1 MSLLSGTSHTDTN
14 ANTHHSQSTMA
25 SPNGND
31 ASSNGWTPGS
41 WRSKPIKQ
49 CPEYP
54 DPKPLEKAT
63 AELNRMPPLV
73 TPKEILKLKAH
84 LADVARGEA
93 FLLQGGDCAE
103 LFDYCNQSAIESKIK
118 LLLQMSLVLI
128 WGANKRVVR
137 IGRMAG
143 QYAKPR
149 SNPTENVGGRQV
161 PCFRGD
167 ILNGFD
173 LDERELDPG
182 RLVKAYHHSAAT
194 LNYVRAALA
203 AGIADLHRPLD
214 WELGHVR
221 EPELKAKYSRAVNF
235 LTNMMSFMETV
246 GASGSSSNL
255 DTVDLFT
262 SHEGLVLEYEQP
274 LTRAFSDAAI
284 HGTRKAGPAATG
296 TNGEQQQ
303 QQQEPQYFDT
313 SAHFLWIGDR
323 TRQIEGG
330 HVEFFRG
337 IANPIGVKVG
347 PSTPVSD
354 LLELL
359 RTLNPSREP
368 GKVTLITRYG
378 ASKVRSL
385 LPSHIRAVED
395 SEYRRCVVWQCDPM
409 HGNTRSTANGVKTR
423 RFGDIFSELQETLAI
438 HKEEGS
444 YLGGVHLELTGDA
457 VTECMGGS
465 VGLDEEDLAAN
476 YTSFCDP
483 RLNEKQALELA
494 FLIADHYRNE
504 RQVA

>member
-1 MSLLSGTSHTDTN
+1 
-14 ANTHHSQSTMA
+14 MA
-25 SPNGND
+25 SPNGTGTG
-31 ASSNGWTPGS
+31 SSDWAPDS

-54 DPKPLEKAT
+54 DPKPLAKAT

-73 TPKEILKLKAH
+73 TPNEILKLKAH

-149 SNPTENVGGRQV
+149 SSPTENVGGRQV

-173 LDERELDPG
+173 LEERELDPG

-274 LTRAFSDAAI
+274 LTRPFSSSAI
-284 HGTRKAGPAATG
+284 HGTRGKAPAASG
-296 TNGEQQQ
+296 SGANGEQQQ
-303 QQQEPQYFDT
+303 QQQQPETQYFDT

-347 PSTPVSD
+347 PSTPTED

-359 RTLNPSREP
+359 RALNPSREP

-378 ASKVRSL
+378 ASRVRSL
-385 LPSHIRAVED
+385 LPAHIRAVED
-395 SEYRRCVVWQCDPM
+395 SEYSRCVVWQCDPM
-409 HGNTRSTANGVKTR
+409 HGNTRSTAAGVKTR
-423 RFGDIFSELQETLAI
+423 RFGDIFSELQETLRI
-438 HKEEGS
+438 HKEQGS

-465 VGLDEEDLAAN
+465 VGLDEDDLSAN